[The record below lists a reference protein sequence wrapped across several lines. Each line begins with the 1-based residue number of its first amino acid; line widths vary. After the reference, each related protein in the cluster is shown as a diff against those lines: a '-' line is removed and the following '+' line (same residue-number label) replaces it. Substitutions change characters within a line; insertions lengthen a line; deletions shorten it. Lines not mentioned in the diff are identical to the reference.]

1 MEKIIDGNR
10 VCYEQ
15 IGKGKDIIMLHG
27 WSQNKEMMLP
37 LAKKL
42 SNNFRITILDLP
54 GFGLSSEP
62 NESIDIYQYTDII
75 EKFIDSLNIE
85 SPIMIGHSFGGRISI
100 IYASR
105 NKTEKVVLF
114 GTPCIRDRKPTKKE
128 KILKKLKNI
137 PGTKTLVEIAKSYIG
152 SEDYKNAN
160 SVMRNILVKVINEDL
175 SECAKN
181 IKVPTLLIWG
191 DKDTAAPIEDAKK
204 LEKILPN
211 GGLVEI
217 KGCTHYAYLE
227 AIDYVVKILNN
238 FL

>member
-1 MEKIIDGNR
+1 MEIIINGNR
-10 VCYEQ
+10 ICYEQ
-15 IGKGKDIIMLHG
+15 LGSGKDIVMLHG
-27 WSQNKEMMLP
+27 WGQNKEMMLP

-42 SNNFRITILDLP
+42 SNNFRITVLDLP

-62 NESIDIYQYTDII
+62 DGGIDIYQYTNII
-75 EKFIDSLNIE
+75 EEFIDNLNIK
-85 SPIMIGHSFGGRISI
+85 SPIIIGHSFGGRIAI

-114 GTPCIRDRKPTKKE
+114 GAPCIRERKLSKKE

-152 SEDYKNAN
+152 SEDYKKA
-160 SVMRNILVKVINEDL
+160 SPIMRDLLVKVINEDL
-175 SECAKN
+175 SECAKK
-181 IKVPTLLIWG
+181 IKTPTLLIWG
-191 DKDTAAPIEDAKK
+191 DKDTAAPIEDARK

-227 AIDYVVKILNN
+227 AIDYVVKILKE